1 MSKDITKRIKTFEDA
16 CEALGNEH
24 PYVKEY
30 LSTININ
37 INVSQ
42 DLISYLKLRIIT
54 EALNEGWKPTFDE
67 GEYRYYPWFYTY
79 TKEEY
84 DALDDDEKEKCRIP
98 LMSGGNPYAVG
109 NFIFQN
115 KVDAGLYTITSYGVR
130 LFLKTEQLAKYC
142 GEQFFDIWINFLFK

>member
-1 MSKDITKRIKTFEDA
+1 MIVLKPIIYFYSNPTRTR
-16 CEALGNEH
+16 GN
-24 PYVKEY
+24 
-30 LSTININ
+30 TM
-37 INVSQ
+37 
-42 DLISYLKLRIIT
+42 
-54 EALNEGWKPTFDE
+54 
-67 GEYRYYPWFYTY
+67 FYTY

-84 DALDDDEKEKCRIP
+84 DALDEDEKEKCRIP